1 MNRNNRVDERL
12 EQLGLE
18 PYELVDE
25 HKRRLDE
32 DGFTVFEDAI
42 GEDWLNALRRAFEQA
57 CDREGAEAGKEVAQM
72 EGVRRLADLVNKGK
86 AFDPVYLQPFLLT
99 AVGHVLQQPFKLHS
113 VNGHDP
119 QRGNPPQALH
129 AD

>member
-1 MNRNNRVDERL
+1 MGTNYPPLADVRETLRVEWYRCPI
-12 EQLGLE
+12 E
-18 PYELVDE
+18 PA
-25 HKRRLDE
+25 K
-32 DGFTVFEDAI
+32 
-42 GEDWLNALRRAFEQA
+42 LR
-57 CDREGAEAGKEVAQM
+57 
-72 EGVRRLADLVNKGK
+72 VRRLADLVNKGK

-129 AD
+129 ADWGGERSGGKPDWALPPPGETPAAARSCLRASLESRVAC